1 MTKKKEEEDRELT
14 FGQPLNQSYE
24 DYRSFKDTGITYE
37 SFEDKS
43 PKKAEPKKRPGSN
56 MIRTKKGTL
65 ARRGSISARQAENRE
80 RNKKRAQEAAKKRQ
94 QAKNK

>member
-1 MTKKKEEEDRELT
+1 MTKKKEEEDRVLT
-14 FGQPLNQSYE
+14 FGQPFNKAFD
-24 DYRSFKDTGITYE
+24 DYSSFKDKGITYE

-43 PKKAEPKKRPGSN
+43 PKKAEPKKRPGSS

-65 ARRGSISARQAENRE
+65 ARRGTLGAREAENRE
-80 RNKKRAQEAAKKRQ
+80 RNKKRAQEAAKKRL